1 MELINDSMTR
11 AFEKNT
17 VEHNASTLFTLGERY
32 RVADGVE
39 QDYMRARLYYEL
51 AAGRGHTQA
60 QYHLGITHDKGHG
73 VE

>member
-1 MELINDSMTR
+1 MELINDSTTR

-39 QDYMRARLYYEL
+39 KDYIY
-51 AAGRGHTQA
+51 AGKT
-60 QYHLGITHDKGHG
+60 LL
-73 VE
+73 